1 MTEKKWKEYLTEE
14 LEGKRLLGM
23 VPKDRI
29 VKVKIKRPPKRV
41 AEEFLKL
48 EDVSS
53 TVSDVLDSLGY
64 TKNVIPAS
72 ILKPINPGQ
81 GQKIAGPAI
90 TLKNVID
97 PTSVGL
103 GYEKHLDFKHGAE
116 REAYQLGEPG
126 DVVVIDGGGYDIS
139 NMGGL
144 SACVAKAKGLGG
156 NIVNGAVRDVELIRK
171 TGYPVWSRGYTP
183 ITGKFRYEAI
193 SLNAPIECAG
203 VKVVP
208 GDFIVADDSGVAVI
222 PADIVDKVLELAI
235 KWTAIEDE
243 LIRAIEKHG
252 YDIAEI
258 MRLTTKRYVEAVH
271 K

>member
-1 MTEKKWKEYLTEE
+1 MSEKKWKEYLTEE
-14 LEGKRLLGM
+14 IEGKRLLGM
-23 VPKDRI
+23 VSKDRI
-29 VKVKIKRPPKRV
+29 VKVHIKRPPKRV

-48 EDVSS
+48 EDVAS

-72 ILKPINPGQ
+72 VLKPINPGT

-90 TLKNVID
+90 TVQNVID

-103 GYEKHLDFKHGAE
+103 GYEKHLDFKHGAD

-126 DVVVIDGGGYDIS
+126 DVVVIDGAGHDIS

-144 SACVAKAKGLGG
+144 SATVAKAKGMGG
-156 NIVNGAVRDVELIRK
+156 NIVNGSVRDVELIRK

-183 ITGKFRYEAI
+183 ITGKFRYECIA
-193 SLNAPIECAG
+193 LNCPVECAG

-222 PADIVDKVLELAI
+222 PAAIVEKVLELAVR
-235 KWTAIEDE
+235 WTAIEDE
-243 LIRAIEKHG
+243 LIQAIEKRG
-252 YDIAEI
+252 YDIDEI